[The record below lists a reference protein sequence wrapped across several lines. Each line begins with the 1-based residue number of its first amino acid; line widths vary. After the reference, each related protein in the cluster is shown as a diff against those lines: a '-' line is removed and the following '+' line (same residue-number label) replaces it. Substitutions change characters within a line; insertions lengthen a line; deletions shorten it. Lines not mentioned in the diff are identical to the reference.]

1 MFRKDWMK
9 GLWLVF
15 IFLTAGF
22 YSFAQTSVIR
32 GVVKDVNTKQPLA
45 SVTVSIKNG
54 RNAVTDSLGHFSI
67 TTTKEVTVLN
77 LSIIGYKSITFT
89 VNQPLIN
96 DNIINTDTPN
106 KTDSVIHKNIDSAF
120 IKKDTSSLPKNI
132 DSLKGKSD
140 SVFNEAYNKK
150 IDSVVNMVDSVMQ
163 KKDTGLH
170 SIDTGMI
177 KVDTASR
184 SSLDSLFAKSDAVP
198 QTKADS
204 LIKSDSSLQN
214 AAPVIDPDKGRVVIY
229 MKPSSGTLS
238 TVTVKTKKQKYRNKD
253 NPAVE
258 LIRKVIDNK
267 SKNRI
272 ENSQFAEYEKYE
284 KLQVSLDNISE
295 KVRNGK
301 LTKKYHFLFE
311 NADTTMIPGKALL
324 PVYLEEKISHDYFRA
339 SPQKSKSIVEAHKR
353 VDFGE
358 FVDMRGVSNYLNRLY
373 ADVNIYDN
381 NIPLF
386 TNLFL
391 SPIADMSPTF
401 YMFFIADTVTED
413 GQKFVRLTFRPRNP
427 NDFLFRGTLYVTLDG
442 NYAVQKFTMFTSK
455 NINLNFVRELRITQD
470 FVKQENGRY
479 LLTKSNVI
487 GDLGIFKKGSG
498 VFGQRVVSYKNFVF
512 NKPIPDS
519 IFKGPPLV
527 DLPAQSGPQQ
537 DTFWD
542 SHRHDT
548 LSKAESKVYANIDSL
563 KNMPSFRRLMDYAT
577 LLLAGYKQ
585 AGFAEIGPA
594 STFYSFNPVEGFR
607 LRFGGRTTPKF
618 SNRLYFES
626 YAAYGFKDEKWKY
639 FFSSTYSLNNKSV
652 YGFPLNYIRA
662 SYQHETKIPGQ
673 ELQFVQEDNLLLS
686 FKRGNNNQWLYND
699 YFKLNYV
706 YEFGNH
712 FSYDFGVKYWKQQPA
727 GDITYAKT
735 INNINDTI
743 PSITT
748 GEASVQLRWAPNEQF
763 YQGKLYRIPIIN
775 KYPIF
780 TLRYIAGIKGLFGGE
795 YNYQNLTLNINKR
808 FYLSQLGYTDVT
820 VEGGYLFG
828 KVPWPLA
835 DLPHANQ
842 TYAYQLNS
850 YNLMNF
856 LEFVSDHYV
865 SIDVDHY
872 FNGFFFNKIPLMK
885 KLKWREVIEGKLLF
899 GGLRDEN
906 NPAKTPGLV
915 NFLPTTVMLGNT
927 PYFEAGFGIA
937 NIFKLVRLDFIKRFT
952 YLKNPGDVTQYGIR
966 FRTKFDF

>member
-9 GLWLVF
+9 VLWLAF

-22 YSFAQTSVIR
+22 YSIAQTSVIR

-96 DNIINTDTPN
+96 DNIINTETNN
-106 KTDSVIHKNIDSAF
+106 KIDSVINKDSTLIKKDTVVNKIADSNTHLIDTTIHHIDSAF
-120 IKKDTSSLPKNI
+120 VKN
-132 DSLKGKSD
+132 DSLRS
-140 SVFNEAYNKK
+140 N
-150 IDSVVNMVDSVMQ
+150 
-163 KKDTGLH
+163 DTNQ
-170 SIDTGMI
+170 I
-177 KVDTASR
+177 KVDTTSR
-184 SSLDSLFAKSDAVP
+184 SNLDSLFAKSDAVP
-198 QTKADS
+198 AKTDSLSKADS
-204 LIKSDSSLQN
+204 LSQTGLT
-214 AAPVIDPDKGRVVIY
+214 PVDPDKDRVVIY
-229 MKPSSGTLS
+229 MKPSSGLLS
-238 TVTVKTKKQKYRNKD
+238 SVTVKSKKQKYRNKD

-267 SKNRI
+267 ARNRI
-272 ENSQFAEYEKYE
+272 ENSTFAEYEKYE

-311 NADTTMIPGKALL
+311 NADTSMIPGKALL

-339 SPQKSKSIVEAHKR
+339 NPQKSKSIVQAHKR

-470 FVKQENGRY
+470 FIKQDNGRY
-479 LLTKSNVI
+479 LLSKSNVI

-542 SHRHDT
+542 IHRHDT

-662 SYQHETKIPGQ
+662 SYQHETKIPGE
-673 ELQFVQEDNLLLS
+673 ELQFVQEDNFLLS
-686 FKRGNNNQWLYND
+686 FKRGNNNLWLYND

-712 FSYDFGVKYWKQQPA
+712 FSYDFGLKYWKQQTA
-727 GDITYAKT
+727 GDLTYAKT
-735 INNINDTI
+735 FNNITDTI

-748 GEASVQLRWAPNEQF
+748 GEASLQLRWAPNEQF

-780 TLRYIAGIKGLFGGE
+780 TFRYIAGIKGLFGGQ
-795 YNYQNLTLNINKR
+795 YNYQNVTLNIFKR
-808 FYLSQLGYTDVT
+808 FYLSQIGYTDVT
-820 VEGGYLFG
+820 LEGNNLFG
-828 KVPWPLA
+828 KVPWPLL

-850 YNLMNF
+850 YNMMNF

-865 SIDVDHY
+865 SLDIDHY

-885 KLKWREVIEGKLLF
+885 KLKWREVIEAKVLI
-899 GGLRDEN
+899 GGLRAEN
-906 NPAKTPGLV
+906 DPNNVANKNMGLLNLPTNTYILGKTPYV
-915 NFLPTTVMLGNT
+915 
-927 PYFEAGFGIA
+927 EAGFGIS
-937 NIFKLVRLDFIKRFT
+937 NIFKLVRVDFIKRFT
-952 YLKNPGDVTQYGIR
+952 YLDHPDIPTPPYAIR